1 MQREAPGVQRRAPG
15 ASLSDSP
22 RQWDKLYVRHT
33 RVLDKAR
40 YCKIGGRDQLHFPGP
55 DIESVMATAELRPE
69 ANHETVLIVE
79 DEVLVRMVIADYLRE
94 CGYRVIEAGSAA
106 EAITV
111 LTSPEPVDVVFSDIQ
126 MPGTMDGFGL
136 ATWVRQNRPGL
147 KVLLT
152 SGNARAASAAG
163 DLCEAG
169 PLEQKPYHP
178 QTILSR
184 IKLLLA
190 R

>member
-1 MQREAPGVQRRAPG
+1 
-15 ASLSDSP
+15 
-22 RQWDKLYVRHT
+22 
-33 RVLDKAR
+33 
-40 YCKIGGRDQLHFPGP
+40 
-55 DIESVMATAELRPE
+55 MAAAEVSPE
-69 ANHETVLIVE
+69 ARPETVLVVE

-106 EAITV
+106 EAVTV
-111 LTSPEPVDVVFSDIQ
+111 LSSPEPVDIVFSDIQ
-126 MPGTMDGFGL
+126 MPGEMDGFGL
-136 ATWVRQNRPGL
+136 ATWVRQNQPWL

-152 SGNARAASAAG
+152 SGNARAANTAG
-163 DLCEAG
+163 DLCEDG

-184 IKLLLA
+184 IQQLLA